1 MLGID
6 TDIWVVAVWGLIVVF
21 AAAGRY
27 VSQRKQP
34 PPRDDAY
41 VTAASFG
48 FIEKDIARR
57 LVEAAEGI
65 NASMS
70 ILADRKQNELQETLD
85 KLVQTLTKR
94 PP

>member
-1 MLGID
+1 MEIS
-6 TDIWVVAVWGLIVVF
+6 TEVWIAGAYGLIVLL

-27 VSQRKQP
+27 LNQRKQP

-41 VTAASFG
+41 VTAASLG
-48 FIEKDIARR
+48 FIEKDMARR

>member
-1 MLGID
+1 MEIS
-6 TDIWVVAVWGLIVVF
+6 TEVWIAGAYGLIVLL

-27 VSQRKQP
+27 LNQRKQP
-34 PPRDDAY
+34 PQRDDAY

-48 FIEKDIARR
+48 FIEKDMARR

-85 KLVQTLTKR
+85 KLVQTLAKR